1 MFELSL
7 TMRAPRLNCVLIN
20 FNFSGII
27 AALNQLRFCVG
38 FSTYCTAQFKHK
50 LLIQTV
56 MVERP
61 SIYHICQ
68 LLFSFSLSLSLLLS
82 ISSSC
87 SCSYND
93 PNKHLFCCRLFLL
106 LFLLLHV
113 DSIPGLQRLATPTSR
128 RSSVCYIFCRF
139 AY

>member
-1 MFELSL
+1 
-7 TMRAPRLNCVLIN
+7 MRAPRLNCVLIN

-38 FSTYCTAQFKHK
+38 FSTYCSAQFKHK
-50 LLIQTV
+50 LLNQTV
-56 MVERP
+56 MVQRP

-68 LLFSFSLSLSLLLS
+68 LVFLSPSLS

-106 LFLLLHV
+106 LFFFYFMLILFLVSNAHV
-113 DSIPGLQRLATPTSR
+113 RAPKCMLYFLPFCILMSIST
-128 RSSVCYIFCRF
+128 
-139 AY
+139 